1 MIVIRC
7 RECGNPCVLRSS
19 ESLVVAENTYQTIR
33 RYKCKKCG
41 KRFKVVDDPVQI
53 VRGED

>member
-1 MIVIRC
+1 MRC
-7 RECGNPCVLRSS
+7 RECGKPCVLRSS

-33 RYKCKKCG
+33 SYKCKKCG

-53 VRGED
+53 NRSSE